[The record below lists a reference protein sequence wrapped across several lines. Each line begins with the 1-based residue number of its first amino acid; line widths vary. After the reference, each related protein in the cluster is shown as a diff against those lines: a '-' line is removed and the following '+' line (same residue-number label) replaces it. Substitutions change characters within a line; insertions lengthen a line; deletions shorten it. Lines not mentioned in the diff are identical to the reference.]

1 MNCQNVKGN
10 QKRNAGYANL
20 LSTWNLTVQKSSAS
34 TATNLA
40 MSKRITTKE
49 RLTTSIT
56 GYGEWTQNGE
66 RHSKRSTEE
75 RLKYAGNSNTQPIK
89 KKETLTK
96 FTGKT
101 KKLENI
107 MDQAH
112 LDNLAHLMKHY

>member
-1 MNCQNVKGN
+1 M
-10 QKRNAGYANL
+10 L
-20 LSTWNLTVQKSSAS
+20 
-34 TATNLA
+34 
-40 MSKRITTKE
+40 KRIATKE

-56 GYGEWTQNGE
+56 DYGTRTQNGE
-66 RHSKRSTEE
+66 RHSKKSIEE
-75 RLKYAGNSNTQPIK
+75 RLKSAENSNTQPIK

-107 MDQAH
+107 MDQAR

>member
-1 MNCQNVKGN
+1 MEHE
-10 QKRNAGYANL
+10 QK
-20 LSTWNLTVQKSSAS
+20 K
-34 TATNLA
+34 
-40 MSKRITTKE
+40 
-49 RLTTSIT
+49 
-56 GYGEWTQNGE
+56 GE

-75 RLKYAGNSNTQPIK
+75 RLKSAGNSNTQPIK